1 MKTDKFDVGDR
12 VKIHEKRFEQL
23 IKYDEY
29 IIIRIDGHKFS
40 KFTKKFKKPF
50 DSLLSTVME
59 KTMKD
64 VFERFGAI
72 TGYQQSD
79 EITLV
84 IKPIFSID
92 KEEIRNDQIF
102 SGRTQ
107 KIASLVSSFTTMRF
121 NYWFRDEFLKLA
133 IDDEYKVNVEKHLD
147 CAWFDA
153 RVFGVPTK
161 ELACD
166 VIFWRYIDAVRNS
179 KSMFAQAYCSHKSL
193 LNKTSSEQVDFC
205 RDSTGHD
212 WYAVEDRFK
221 YGIFVK
227 KEHYFKSVDLTSLEK
242 FGITIPP
249 FVERSRVISVF
260 KKSFSS
266 SPENIDFVIE
276 KYSKKTKD

>member
-1 MKTDKFDVGDR
+1 MKTDKFDVGDKIKVYEQQYESH
-12 VKIHEKRFEQL
+12 VKYNEFL
-23 IKYDEY
+23 
-29 IIIRIDGHKFS
+29 IIRIDGHKFS

-59 KTMKD
+59 KTSKD
-64 VFERFGAI
+64 LLERFGATI
-72 TGYQQSD
+72 AYTQSD
-79 EITLV
+79 EITLIIPPV
-84 IKPIFSID
+84 FSTA

-107 KIASLVSSFTTMRF
+107 KIASLVSAFTTMKF
-121 NYWFRDEFLKLA
+121 NHWFRDEFCKLK
-133 IDDEYKVNVEKHLD
+133 IEDDYKKTVESHLD
-147 CAWFDA
+147 NAWFDA

-193 LNKTSSEQVDFC
+193 LNKTAPEQVSFC
-205 RDSTGHD
+205 KETTGND
-212 WYAVEDRFK
+212 WHSVEDRFK

-227 KEHYFKSVDLTSLEK
+227 KEQYFKGIDARLVEE
-242 FGITIPP
+242 FGVHPL
-249 FVERSRVISVF
+249 VERSRIVSF
-260 KKSFSS
+260 SKKSFSS

-276 KYSKKTKD
+276 KYFQQQNK